1 MDSNPWSRS
10 FRYWL
15 LTVLVVLSCLL
26 LWYSREAIAPLIIA
40 ALIAYVL
47 TPIVDFLNQRT
58 KIPRRFSA
66 TVVIFLGLGIIASL
80 PAILIPILLTEIQT
94 LVTDLEDVF
103 IAVQNFLGR
112 PVDLLGVQFQLEQLR
127 PDLPQLFADS
137 IASIT
142 GNAFH
147 ILESTTVNFLW
158 ILVILVTIYYL
169 LADWVHLKIWVFQLI
184 PQAYQPDAKHLYSDI
199 KHVWRGY
206 LRGNLALMGIVGVI
220 FTIAWVAIGMP
231 GALILGLITGL
242 LTIIPD
248 LGPAIAVGLAVIVAL
263 FEGSNFLPI
272 SNWVFALLVI
282 GIYTVLINIKNIWVR
297 PRIFGRSVHMHDGVV
312 FIAIIVAVVLQGI
325 LGALIVIPVLAS
337 VGVLGRYVYQRLLG
351 LPPFPEPM
359 PTLVTPGEV
368 SEDVPA

>member
-26 LWYSREAIAPLIIA
+26 IWYSREVIAPLIIA

-47 TPIVDFLNQRT
+47 TPVVDFFSRRT
-58 KIPRRFSA
+58 KFPRRLSA

-94 LVTDLEDVF
+94 LATDLEDVF
-103 IAVQNFLGR
+103 LAIQNFLGR

-169 LADWVHLKIWVFQLI
+169 LVDWVPLKNWAFQLI
-184 PQAYQPDAKHLYSDI
+184 PETYQPDAQHLYAEI
-199 KHVWRGY
+199 KLVWRGY

-220 FTIAWVAIGMP
+220 FTIAWVVIGVP

-263 FEGSNFLPI
+263 FEGSNYLPI

-297 PRIFGRSVHMHDGVV
+297 PRIFGRSVHMHDGIV

-325 LGALIVIPVLAS
+325 LGAVIIIPVLAS
-337 VGVLGRYVYQRLLG
+337 VFVLGKYVYRRLLG
-351 LPPFPEPM
+351 LPPFPEHAPVS
-359 PTLVTPGEV
+359 PTQIEGI
-368 SEDVPA
+368 EDAQT